1 MQASRR
7 MLTMRQ
13 TASILFKEEGLVRFW
28 KGSPVMA
35 SGCIPAHASYFLAY
49 EHLKVFF
56 DFHNES
62 YAFLAPIA
70 IGCTTTFAH
79 DLFITP
85 ADGKHAKIIAASLMF
100 VLCSNEIA
108 TATL

>member
-1 MQASRR
+1 
-7 MLTMRQ
+7 
-13 TASILFKEEGLVRFW
+13 
-28 KGSPVMA
+28 MA

-62 YAFLAPIA
+62 YAFLAPVA

-85 ADGKHAKIIAASLMF
+85 ADGKHAKIFAVSLMF